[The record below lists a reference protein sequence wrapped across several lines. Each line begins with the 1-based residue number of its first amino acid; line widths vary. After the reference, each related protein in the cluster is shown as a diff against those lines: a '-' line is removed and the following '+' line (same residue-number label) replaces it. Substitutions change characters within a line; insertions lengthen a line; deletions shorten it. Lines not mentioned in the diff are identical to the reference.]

1 MADLVTLV
9 STLAQS
15 LPSADVAVEATK
27 NVSGNIENGLTVL
40 GKGLAFGLAAF
51 GGAIGIGLVF
61 FSAISGMARQP
72 EQAAQLRTMA
82 FLGFAFI
89 EALALIGFVLTFIL
103 K

>member
-1 MADLVTLV
+1 MDL
-9 STLAQS
+9 AS
-15 LPSADVAVEATK
+15 LITTAATAAEATAAAAPAITGD
-27 NVSGNIENGLTVL
+27 VDHGLTTL

-61 FSAISGMARQP
+61 FAAISGMARQP
-72 EQAAQLRTMA
+72 EQAPALKTMA

>member
-1 MADLVTLV
+1 MDLSPIVSALAAAPEAVTAAAAMTGDVDHGL
-9 STLAQS
+9 ST
-15 LPSADVAVEATK
+15 
-27 NVSGNIENGLTVL
+27 L
-40 GKGLAFGLAAF
+40 GKGMAFGLAAF

-61 FSAISGMARQP
+61 MAAITGMARQP
-72 EQAAQLRTMA
+72 EQAAALRTMA

>member
-9 STLAQS
+9 STLAQTI
-15 LPSADVAVEATK
+15 PAEAAVETAKSALT
-27 NVSGNIENGLTVL
+27 GDIDHGLAVL
-40 GKGLAFGLAAF
+40 GKGMAFGLAAF